1 MPEID
6 HLKRKKKKKKR
17 GNNKIVFGSCFRSF
31 PDRGFKNEPI
41 FIKVSGCKGNNNT
54 EFVPDHVNLV
64 NGDVDCCDKRN
75 KPNHRRSFSRVL
87 KAVFFDSLVTKKIH
101 RSSSKSS
108 NASDTNMSYSSL
120 SSEKISKSS
129 DACTSDCIKEST
141 DMDDSFSRRSSS
153 NLLSSSSRTTCS
165 SYSNSSSLSNSN
177 SRSSSN
183 QKPSLEIDLVDF
195 RRQDSNVSLPIA
207 KPKSMNTI
215 TRSSSYQKGLPQLD
229 SLDLRNS
236 VLSSPE
242 KTKSSS
248 NNWNIRWCLFLLL
261 SLIVLLVYGRI
272 YSILCTSTWFYF
284 VPCRSRTKR
293 AKSVSCEVKL
303 VDTESEQYK
312 KRVIMAGL
320 LDRTRNPIR

>member
-6 HLKRKKKKKKR
+6 HLNRKKKKKKR

-31 PDRGFKNEPI
+31 PDRGFKNETG
-41 FIKVSGCKGNNNT
+41 FIKVSGCKRNNNT

-64 NGDVDCCDKRN
+64 NGDEDCCNKRN

-87 KAVFFDSLVTKKIH
+87 KAVFLDSLVTKRIH

-108 NASDTNMSYSSL
+108 NASDTNTSYSSL

-129 DACTSDCIKEST
+129 DTCTSDCIMEYA
-141 DMDDSFSRRSSS
+141 DMDDSCSRRSSS

-165 SYSNSSSLSNSN
+165 SYCISCSSSNSI

-183 QKPSLEIDLVDF
+183 QKPSPEIDLVDF
-195 RRQDSNVSLPIA
+195 RCQDSSVSLPIA

-236 VLSSPE
+236 VLSSE

-248 NNWNIRWCLFLLL
+248 NNWNI
-261 SLIVLLVYGRI
+261 
-272 YSILCTSTWFYF
+272 
-284 VPCRSRTKR
+284 SRTKC
-293 AKSVSCEVKL
+293 AKSVAGEVKL